1 LDLTKPQPRKKT
13 NMKKLVLTACALTFA
28 VSVFAQGTVVFNNRV
43 PNAIVAPIFGPQ
55 VGDPAQTLSGNDAT
69 GFPAGTA
76 VYTGPKLAGTTFKA
90 ELWGGPAGTTDPNS
104 LVAATG
110 YSVATFRTGAAAGY
124 WTTSTDA
131 AVIPGVGEGSVAT
144 LQVRVWDTTSG
155 TSYANATIKGS
166 SSLFA
171 SAPLGG
177 VSAPPNL
184 GFTAAGN
191 YVGLQSFNIAGT
203 GAVIPEP
210 SSFALAGLG
219 AAALLIFRR
228 RK

>member
-1 LDLTKPQPRKKT
+1 
-13 NMKKLVLTACALTFA
+13 MKKLVLTACALTFA

-43 PNAIVAPIFGPQ
+43 SGSIVAPIFGPNPAN
-55 VGDPAQTLSGNDAT
+55 PAQALSGNDAAGFPPGTANYT
-69 GFPAGTA
+69 GFP
-76 VYTGPKLAGTTFKA
+76 KLDGSRYRA
-90 ELWGGPAGTTDPNS
+90 ELWAGPAGTTDPNA

-110 YSVATFRTGAAAGY
+110 YSSAGFRTGAAAGY

-131 AVIPGVGEGSVAT
+131 AVIPGVGEGAIAT
-144 LQVRVWDTTSG
+144 LQVRVWDTTTG
-155 TSYANATIKGS
+155 TSYANATSKGS

-184 GFTAAGN
+184 GFTVAGN
-191 YVGLQSFNIAGT
+191 YVGLQSFNIT
-203 GAVIPEP
+203 GAAIPEP